1 MTIVKLAENLLSEM
15 ASQDVDLSAASVL
28 MARLC
33 AATGHK
39 AIFVELN
46 WKLICRQIVF
56 SDFFLSIPI
65 PEFADA
71 VTDVV
76 RSYDK
81 KSHDELE
88 ARLIANLNKNIP
100 VHETMK
106 EFV

>member
-1 MTIVKLAENLLSEM
+1 MTTTELANDLVRAM
-15 ASQDVDLSAASVL
+15 ALRNIDMSAAPVL

-33 AATGHK
+33 AVTSLE
-39 AIFVELN
+39 AIFLDVDGDLYCEETYLAIHQFN
-46 WKLICRQIVF
+46 GQ
-56 SDFFLSIPI
+56 
-65 PEFADA
+65 

-76 RSYDK
+76 KSYDK

-88 ARLIANLNKNIP
+88 ARLIAGLNKNIP